1 MPLDNLGNPW
11 KIQNN
16 YMLINENDALING
29 EYQLNSQTTS
39 IPLSWNFC
47 GSQAFL
53 SVRNTGT
60 QYIHQMALSYNTGAI
75 ATRIYSKSTG
85 KWTSWK
91 LLSFQ

>member
-1 MPLDNLGNPW
+1 MP
-11 KIQNN
+11 
-16 YMLINENDALING
+16 INENDALING

-60 QYIHQMALSYNTGAI
+60 QYIHQMALSYITGAI

-85 KWTSWK
+85 KWTPWR